1 MNNQET
7 AQKDVRHNYPLAIR
21 DASISTAFSL
31 FLKTLPYALIRF
43 AILIVVTTVTIIWGI
58 ATIGGAAWIGERVHS
73 LFGLVW
79 LAGGG
84 SIYGYIWYTI
94 VRYGL
99 YIIKCGHIAVL
110 TDLITNG
117 QIGNG
122 NEGMFDYGKRVISEK
137 FSQVNVLFALD
148 ALVDGVV
155 AAFNGTLDWIGSL
168 LPIPALEGLMKL
180 VKGVLFGA
188 STYIDET
195 IFSYSLAR
203 GESNPWLGGQEG
215 LIYYC
220 QNVKEILKT
229 AFYAVLLDKVCTALL
244 WLVFLAPALLLVWL
258 FGGIIGGAA
267 LVASIMCASNARSA
281 FLEPLFLIMV
291 MIRFH
296 VSAENQPINLE
307 WDNRLSNISSNFIEI
322 KEKAA
327 AWIAAPTTA
336 DPSNPTPA
344 EAGF

>member
-1 MNNQET
+1 M
-7 AQKDVRHNYPLAIR
+7 RHSYPLAIR
-21 DASISTAFSL
+21 DASVATAFNL

-43 AILIVVTTVTIIWGI
+43 GILLVVTTVTIIWGI
-58 ATIGGAAWIGERVHS
+58 LTFGGAAWIGERVHS
-73 LFGLVW
+73 LFGLIW
-79 LAGGG
+79 FAGGSG
-84 SIYGYIWYTI
+84 IYGYIWYAL

-99 YIIKCGHIAVL
+99 YMIKCGHIAVL
-110 TDLITNG
+110 TELITHG

-122 NEGMFDYGKRVISEK
+122 NEGMFDYGKRIITEK
-137 FSQVNVLFALD
+137 FTQVNVLFALD

-155 AAFNGTLDWIGSL
+155 MAFNNTLDWIGSI
-168 LPIPALEGLMKL
+168 LPIPAFEGIMKL
-180 VKGVLFGA
+180 IKGILFSA

-203 GESNPWLGGQEG
+203 GETNPWRGGQEG

-229 AFYAVLLDKVCTALL
+229 ALYVVVLDKICTALL
-244 WLVFLAPALLLVWL
+244 WVMFLAPALALVWL

-267 LVASIMCASNARSA
+267 LVASVMCAANARSA

-291 MIRFH
+291 MIKFH
-296 VSAENQPINLE
+296 VSAENQPINLD
-307 WDNRLSNISSNFIEI
+307 WDTRLGDLSGNFIEI

-327 AWIAAPTTA
+327 AWIAAPANTGAAPVT
-336 DPSNPTPA
+336 DPEIIS
-344 EAGF
+344 